1 MQGIKCNGCGLVNAA
16 ADPTCRRCR
25 QDLNLN
31 PMRRGSVDP
40 TSPRPEGASSFPVI
54 PLAIVAI
61 VVIGLGF
68 LMYRSF
74 RAAGEPPKAAIPP
87 ILAPPTPTEQEI
99 SAQRAE
105 QDALNKLKVATPNP
119 VVNTKTLHD
128 QEMKA
133 IQPALD
139 EMQRKNI
146 ERAQRTGKEV
156 ERDVAETGIV
166 GH

>member
-1 MQGIKCNGCGLVNAA
+1 MKLAALVV
-16 ADPTCRRCR
+16 
-25 QDLNLN
+25 
-31 PMRRGSVDP
+31 S
-40 TSPRPEGASSFPVI
+40 
-54 PLAIVAI
+54 LALVAI

-68 LMYRSF
+68 LLYRSF

-99 SAQRAE
+99 RAQKAE
-105 QDALNKLKVATPNP
+105 QDALNKLKFETPKQ
-119 VVNTKTLHD
+119 VMDTQTLRD

-133 IQPALD
+133 IQPALN
-139 EMQRKNI
+139 EMQRKNN
-146 ERAQRTGKEV
+146 ERAKRIGKEV